1 MSTTTWNRKQVLTTV
16 ALATLIAVVI
26 VQAYSIV
33 VLLPARAGGST
44 SVNGVSTTTGTA
56 NTITVTGTGHSSV
69 KPDTALVTIGVLSQ
83 GATVQAAV
91 QDNGNT
97 MSQVVSA
104 LNNIGIDN
112 SNIQTNYYNVS
123 PVYSSNTGQPPT
135 ITGYQVSN
143 QIQVTILA
151 SGQSIGQFGT
161 KVGQV
166 IDTAVSSGANQL
178 NGIQFTASQNLFQ
191 QAEQSALTDAG
202 KDASQKAHT
211 IASAMGVTITG
222 LVSVTLGSNYN
233 PPIYTSGVVALSAS
247 TTIVAP
253 QSLAVSETVQAVY
266 SIG

>member
-1 MSTTTWNRKQVLTTV
+1 MAVTTWNRKQVLTTIV
-16 ALATLIAVVI
+16 LAVLIAVVV
-26 VQAYSIV
+26 VQAYSLA
-33 VLLPARAGGST
+33 VLLPARAGSN

-56 NTITVTGTGHSSV
+56 NTITVSGTGHSSV
-69 KPDTALVTIGVLSQ
+69 KPDTAIVTIGVLSQ

-104 LNNIGIDN
+104 LNNIGIGN
-112 SNIQTNYYNVS
+112 SNIQTTYYNVS
-123 PVYSSNTGQPPT
+123 PLYSTSQPPT
-135 ITGYQVSN
+135 ITGYQVTN
-143 QIQVTILA
+143 QVQVTILA

-233 PPIYTSGVVALSAS
+233 PPFYTAGVSLSAA

-253 QSLAVSETVQAVY
+253 QSLTVTEIVQAVH